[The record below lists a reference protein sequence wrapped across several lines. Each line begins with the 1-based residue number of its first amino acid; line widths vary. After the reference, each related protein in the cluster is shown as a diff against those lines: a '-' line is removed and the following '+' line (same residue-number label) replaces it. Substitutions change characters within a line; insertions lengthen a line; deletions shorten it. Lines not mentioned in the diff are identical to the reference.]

1 MIGLMGKAS
10 SAESV
15 AVATRWRNLNYLRHL
30 IVLTAWLALLRAF
43 ALFYQQR
50 G

>member
-10 SAESV
+10 SAESA

-30 IVLTAWLALLRAF
+30 IVLTAWLASLRAF